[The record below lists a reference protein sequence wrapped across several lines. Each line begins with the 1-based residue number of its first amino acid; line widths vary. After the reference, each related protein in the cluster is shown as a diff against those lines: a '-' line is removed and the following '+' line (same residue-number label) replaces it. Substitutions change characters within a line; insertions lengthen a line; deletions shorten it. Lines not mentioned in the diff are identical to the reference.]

1 MVDCQFTLIKTHVSS
16 DEFSK
21 NTLKFMAEKCE
32 SIETH
37 GRLPAYS
44 VIKTNVSSDEF
55 SKNKLKLMAEKS
67 ESVEPHGRL
76 PVQAGLK

>member
-1 MVDCQFTLIKTHVSS
+1 
-16 DEFSK
+16 
-21 NTLKFMAEKCE
+21 MAEKCE
-32 SIETH
+32 SVETH
-37 GRLPAYS
+37 GRLLVHS
-44 VIKTNVSSDEF
+44 VIKTHVSSDEF